1 MIVSSYVLTLT
12 SQYHHSFLDK
22 EFWYKDAQEGIRRRL
37 ALFGESHLPEDRA
50 KNIILMVG
58 DGMGLSTL
66 TASRILKGQ
75 RMGIHGE
82 EYHLAWDKFPAVALA
97 KPPTSPFTAVPALPN
112 LITLKHPTF
121 GTFHK
126 FAHLK
131 HFLDFTRA
139 FRFRGRR

>member
-1 MIVSSYVLTLT
+1 MGIHGEE
-12 SQYHHSFLDK
+12 YHLAWDKFPAVALAKTRSNFLHFLSVISDK

-97 KPPTSPFTAVPALPN
+97 K
-112 LITLKHPTF
+112 
-121 GTFHK
+121 
-126 FAHLK
+126 
-131 HFLDFTRA
+131 
-139 FRFRGRR
+139 